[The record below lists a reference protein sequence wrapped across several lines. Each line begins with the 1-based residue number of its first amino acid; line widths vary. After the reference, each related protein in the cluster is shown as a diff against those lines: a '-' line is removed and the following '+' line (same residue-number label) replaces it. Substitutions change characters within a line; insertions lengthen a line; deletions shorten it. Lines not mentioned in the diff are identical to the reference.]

1 MIKVSHG
8 RCMFCICRHTPFGIC
23 PASMMQDVAPSFA
36 EQIFMRGVS
45 TSGGKKR
52 RDYLKIDSSYIGME
66 SARRYTSVER
76 KSISMTVVNA
86 VAMQGGE
93 MGNRSFADLFQTETG
108 EEDTE
113 PYMDGLT
120 KVTGL
125 MQTGSARSIT
135 SLEEKRAMQS
145 IRQQCLQY
153 LIRLLYG
160 DKWKDVQVDDT
171 YLQPVTTGQQA
182 AIRRVNLTASYYHEE
197 AEDTAFRTSGTV
209 RTADGREIS
218 FGLELGMSRRFREE
232 TKIENITEIVDLTD
246 PLVINL
252 DGNIAGLSDQKFMF
266 DIDADGEEESIS
278 YLQGGSGYLALDKNG
293 DGVIN
298 DGSELF
304 GTKSGDG
311 FADLAEYDA
320 DGNGWID
327 ENDPIFDKLLIWA
340 KDENGKDELYT
351 LKEVGVGA
359 ICLQRAATD
368 FSLNSQKDNTQN
380 GQIRS
385 TGIFLYENGNAGTMQ
400 QLDLAQ

>member
-1 MIKVSHG
+1 MSCIYDAG
-8 RCMFCICRHTPFGIC
+8 RSPELCE
-23 PASMMQDVAPSFA
+23 ANL
-36 EQIFMRGVS
+36 MRGVS

-125 MQTGSARSIT
+125 MQTGSARSIS

-351 LKEVGVGA
+351 LKESGVGA

>member
-1 MIKVSHG
+1 MSCTIGAG
-8 RCMFCICRHTPFGIC
+8 RSPELCE
-23 PASMMQDVAPSFA
+23 ANL
-36 EQIFMRGVS
+36 MRGVS

>member
-1 MIKVSHG
+1 M
-8 RCMFCICRHTPFGIC
+8 
-23 PASMMQDVAPSFA
+23 
-36 EQIFMRGVS
+36 
-45 TSGGKKR
+45 
-52 RDYLKIDSSYIGME
+52 KIDSSYIGME

-182 AIRRVNLTASYYHEE
+182 TIRRVNLTASYYHEE

-351 LKEVGVGA
+351 LKEAGVDA

>member
-1 MIKVSHG
+1 M
-8 RCMFCICRHTPFGIC
+8 
-23 PASMMQDVAPSFA
+23 
-36 EQIFMRGVS
+36 
-45 TSGGKKR
+45 
-52 RDYLKIDSSYIGME
+52 KIDSSYIGME

-125 MQTGSARSIT
+125 MQTGSARSIS

-351 LKEVGVGA
+351 LKESGVGA

>member
-1 MIKVSHG
+1 
-8 RCMFCICRHTPFGIC
+8 
-23 PASMMQDVAPSFA
+23 
-36 EQIFMRGVS
+36 
-45 TSGGKKR
+45 
-52 RDYLKIDSSYIGME
+52 
-66 SARRYTSVER
+66 
-76 KSISMTVVNA
+76 
-86 VAMQGGE
+86 

-182 AIRRVNLTASYYHEE
+182 TIRRVNLTASYYHEE

-327 ENDPIFDKLLIWA
+327 EM
-340 KDENGKDELYT
+340 
-351 LKEVGVGA
+351 
-359 ICLQRAATD
+359 
-368 FSLNSQKDNTQN
+368 
-380 GQIRS
+380 IRS
-385 TGIFLYENGNAGTMQ
+385 LISF
-400 QLDLAQ
+400 

>member
-1 MIKVSHG
+1 M
-8 RCMFCICRHTPFGIC
+8 
-23 PASMMQDVAPSFA
+23 
-36 EQIFMRGVS
+36 
-45 TSGGKKR
+45 
-52 RDYLKIDSSYIGME
+52 KIDSSYIGME

-182 AIRRVNLTASYYHEE
+182 TIRRVNLTASYYHEE

-351 LKEVGVGA
+351 LKEAGVDLPAKSSNRLFTEFPEGQYA
-359 ICLQRAATD
+359 ERTD
-368 FSLNSQKDNTQN
+368 PQYRYFPV
-380 GQIRS
+380 
-385 TGIFLYENGNAGTMQ
+385 
-400 QLDLAQ
+400 

>member
-1 MIKVSHG
+1 
-8 RCMFCICRHTPFGIC
+8 
-23 PASMMQDVAPSFA
+23 
-36 EQIFMRGVS
+36 
-45 TSGGKKR
+45 
-52 RDYLKIDSSYIGME
+52 
-66 SARRYTSVER
+66 
-76 KSISMTVVNA
+76 
-86 VAMQGGE
+86 
-93 MGNRSFADLFQTETG
+93 
-108 EEDTE
+108 
-113 PYMDGLT
+113 
-120 KVTGL
+120 
-125 MQTGSARSIT
+125 
-135 SLEEKRAMQS
+135 MQS

-171 YLQPVTTGQQA
+171 YQQPVTTGQQA

-340 KDENGKDELYT
+340 KDANGKDELYT
-351 LKEVGVGA
+351 LKEAGVGA

>member
-1 MIKVSHG
+1 MSCTIGAG
-8 RCMFCICRHTPFGIC
+8 RSPELCE
-23 PASMMQDVAPSFA
+23 ANL
-36 EQIFMRGVS
+36 MRGVS

-86 VAMQGGE
+86 VAMQGGK

-108 EEDTE
+108 EENTE

-125 MQTGSARSIT
+125 MQTGSARSIS

-351 LKEVGVGA
+351 LKESGVGA

>member
-1 MIKVSHG
+1 MYVLHLQTYTFWHMSCTIGAG
-8 RCMFCICRHTPFGIC
+8 RSPELCE
-23 PASMMQDVAPSFA
+23 ANL
-36 EQIFMRGVS
+36 MRGVS

-125 MQTGSARSIT
+125 MQTGSARSIS

-351 LKEVGVGA
+351 LKESGVGA

>member
-1 MIKVSHG
+1 M
-8 RCMFCICRHTPFGIC
+8 
-23 PASMMQDVAPSFA
+23 
-36 EQIFMRGVS
+36 
-45 TSGGKKR
+45 
-52 RDYLKIDSSYIGME
+52 KIDSSYIGME

-76 KSISMTVVNA
+76 KTIGMTVVNA
-86 VAMQGGE
+86 TTMQGSE

-120 KVTGL
+120 KATGL
-125 MQTGSARSIT
+125 MQTGSTRSIT

-171 YLQPVTTGQQA
+171 YLQPVTSGQQA
-182 AIRRVNLTASYYHEE
+182 TIRRINLTASYYHEE
-197 AEDTAFRTSGTV
+197 TEETAFRTTGTV
-209 RTADGREIS
+209 RTADGREIN
-218 FGLELGMSRRFREE
+218 FGLELGMSRRFQEE
-232 TKIENITEIVDLTD
+232 TKIENIAEIVDLTD

-327 ENDPIFDKLLIWA
+327 ENDQIFDKLRIWA

-359 ICLQRAATD
+359 ICLQKAATD

-385 TGIFLYENGNAGTMQ
+385 TGIFLYENGTAGTMQ

>member
-1 MIKVSHG
+1 MSCIYDAG
-8 RCMFCICRHTPFGIC
+8 RSPELCE
-23 PASMMQDVAPSFA
+23 ANL
-36 EQIFMRGVS
+36 MRGVS

-86 VAMQGGE
+86 VAMQGGK

-182 AIRRVNLTASYYHEE
+182 TIRRVNLTASYYHEE

-340 KDENGKDELYT
+340 KDENGKDELYA
-351 LKEVGVGA
+351 LKEAGVGA